1 MKRLLM
7 LLVPLIALTGCATY
21 GDGYYR
27 DRTVYRDGG
36 YYYPAYEGD
45 GDYYYGVDDGYDYD
59 YPYGGGIG
67 YGYGYSPFAGLDRYR
82 CRSYYGCVPSW
93 GGYYPYH
100 YAPGWSFS
108 VGNTWG
114 WSNWGWYNGYRW
126 NDRPYYRDHD
136 HDHDRNARPDYP
148 YYGNEDNYD
157 RWPRP
162 MPKPRPDNY
171 PSTRAP
177 ASAIRPGTPV
187 APTRRPA
194 VGGERVRDQ
203 GQPLPRDYRKPA
215 VRPGTYPAP
224 RAVGGERSLQPVR
237 RAAMPVQPAPARSGG
252 TRMRYPEPVRAQPRQ
267 PAGEPAPVIRQS
279 QGARYSRPMPQ
290 ARPAV
295 PQARPAP
302 VPRATPMAKPAPR
315 QAPPAPQPAPRPQV
329 RPTSQNSTS
338 DDEP

>member
-36 YYYPAYEGD
+36 YYYPAYDGD
-45 GDYYYGVDDGYDYD
+45 GDYYYGADDGYDYG
-59 YPYGGGIG
+59 YPYGGSIGYG
-67 YGYGYSPFAGLDRYR
+67 YGYGYSPFWGLDRYR

-100 YAPGWSFS
+100 YSPGWSFS
-108 VGNTWG
+108 IGNTWG
-114 WSNWGWYNGYRW
+114 WNNWGWYGGYHGY
-126 NDRPYYRDHD
+126 DRPRYRDP
-136 HDHDRNARPDYP
+136 NPRPDYP

-157 RWPRP
+157 RWPQP
-162 MPKPRPDNY
+162 MPKPRPDRYRNSRE
-171 PSTRAP
+171 PVSTP
-177 ASAIRPGTPV
+177 RPGTPV
-187 APTRRPA
+187 NPPRRPV
-194 VGGERVRDQ
+194 VGGERARDP
-203 GQPLPRDYRKPA
+203 GQPLQRGYTKPA
-215 VRPGTYPAP
+215 PRPEASVRPGTYPAP
-224 RAVGGERSLQPVR
+224 RTVGGERSLQPVR
-237 RAAMPVQPAPARSGG
+237 RATVPVQPAPARSGG
-252 TRMRYPEPVRAQPRQ
+252 TRMRYPEPVRSQPRQ
-267 PAGEPAPVIRQS
+267 AVGQPAPAVRQV
-279 QGARYSRPMPQ
+279 QGERYT
-290 ARPAV
+290 RPA

-315 QAPPAPQPAPRPQV
+315 QAPPAPRPAPRPQV